1 MGKCTLWILLSI
13 ILLINIC
20 CQSCLS
26 EQYTKANARVLNHVK
41 FSGKIISLKVSGN
54 HSYGII
60 GISVLTT
67 NKNEFVDSIQSV
79 MFPYRL
85 SQGYAEFYGYVPVE
99 TKIGFNIEL
108 DSDKEIMRIYN
119 NDKLVRETA
128 VAVSLEKKNIE
139 FVRKNSKFEF
149 ISPK

>member
-1 MGKCTLWILLSI
+1 MTKCKLWILSSI
-13 ILLINIC
+13 IFLINIC
-20 CQSCLS
+20 CWSCLS
-26 EQYTKANARVLNHVK
+26 DQYTKANARVLNHVK

-54 HSYGII
+54 HAYGII

-67 NKNEFVDSIQSV
+67 NQNEFVDSMQSV

-99 TKIGFNIEL
+99 TKIGFNVEL
-108 DSDKEIMRIYN
+108 DSDKGIMKIYN
-119 NDKLVRETA
+119 NGKLVKETA
-128 VAVSLEKKNIE
+128 VAVSLEERNIE

-149 ISPK
+149 INPK

>member
-1 MGKCTLWILLSI
+1 
-13 ILLINIC
+13 
-20 CQSCLS
+20 
-26 EQYTKANARVLNHVK
+26 VK
-41 FSGKIISLKVSGN
+41 FSGKIISLDVSGN
-54 HSYGII
+54 HAYGII

-67 NKNEFVDSIQSV
+67 NKSEFVDTMQSV

-108 DSDKEIMRIYN
+108 DSDKGIMKIYDN
-119 NDKLVRETA
+119 NKLVRETA
-128 VAVSLEKKNIE
+128 VAVSLERRNIE
-139 FVRKNSKFEF
+139 FVGKHSRFKF